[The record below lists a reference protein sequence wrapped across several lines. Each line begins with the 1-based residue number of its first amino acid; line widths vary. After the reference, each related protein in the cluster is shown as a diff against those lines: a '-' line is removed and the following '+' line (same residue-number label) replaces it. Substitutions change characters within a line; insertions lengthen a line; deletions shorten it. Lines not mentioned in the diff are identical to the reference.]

1 MRKQCLAFT
10 AFLTGLPGIVLASPE
25 AAAAAQNSPF
35 AGDFGT
41 ALWTLVIFGAVLWV
55 LSKYAW
61 GPILD
66 ALQGREQ
73 FIRDSLEQAKR
84 QRDEAEQRLKE
95 YEEKLAAARTE
106 TAAILDE
113 ARRDAEALKVREGD
127 RTKAE
132 ADKLLDR
139 AKREIEIAKDTAIKD
154 LYSRAAVLATSAAAR
169 ILEREISPSDHERL
183 IADSIAAIEQMK
195 TN

>member
-1 MRKQCLAFT
+1 MRKHCLAFT
-10 AFLTGLPGIVLASPE
+10 ALLTGFPGIALASPE
-25 AAAAAQNSPF
+25 AAGTEQSSPF

-95 YEEKLAAARTE
+95 YEEKLADARTE

-113 ARRDAEALKVREGD
+113 ARRDAEALKAREGD

-154 LYSRAAVLATSAAAR
+154 LYSRAAALATTAAGR

-183 IADSIAAIEQMK
+183 IADSIAAIERMK
-195 TN
+195 SN